1 MSSAAIATV
10 TKMLESL
17 PETAQDVVV
26 DHLRQYIETVH
37 DELKWNQSFERTR
50 AKLSEAARHARQEI
64 AEGQA
69 QPMDDDQL

>member
-26 DHLRQYIETVH
+26 DHL
-37 DELKWNQSFERTR
+37 
-50 AKLSEAARHARQEI
+50 LSEAARHARQEI
-64 AEGQA
+64 AEGKA
-69 QPMDDDQL
+69 QPIDDDRFG